1 MSSLYRPRSV
11 ARISVEQSRARR
23 SVARD
28 VYAEAP
34 LRLVRPRN
42 GGHSVWF
49 FSTLLGPGFLG
60 GDDVE
65 VEVEVGEGAAC
76 YAGSVGVARAFA
88 GASRVRQRL
97 RVREG
102 GLLVWAPEPLAC
114 GRGADL
120 LAETEVDLEPGAS
133 LLLIDTIGSGRPA
146 LGERWSFRRLRSSLR
161 LRVAGEERLR
171 EQIDLHPEELPVARH
186 FGPVEAFGLVCSLG
200 PRGSEARGRWQQAR
214 PRPGPEVTTHG
225 AALGDEGGLLRVAST
240 DVTSLNATTREAL
253 GDLASLLGD
262 DPRTSRF

>member
-1 MSSLYRPRSV
+1 MSPPYRPRSV
-11 ARISVEQSRARR
+11 ARISVEQSRGRR
-23 SVARD
+23 SVARE

-34 LRLVRPRN
+34 LRLMRPRN

-97 RVREG
+97 RVRQG
-102 GLLVWAPEPLAC
+102 GLLVWAPDPLAC

-133 LLLIDTIGSGRPA
+133 LLLLDTISSGRPA

-161 LRVAGEERLR
+161 VRVAGRERLR
-171 EQIDLHPEELPVARH
+171 EQIDLRPEELPVARH
-186 FGPVEAFGLVCSLG
+186 FGAVEAFGLLCALG
-200 PRGSEARGRWQQAR
+200 PRAAEARTSWISAR
-214 PRPGPEVTTHG
+214 PRPGPEVTAHG
-225 AALGDEGGLLRVAST
+225 AALGDDGGVLRMAATGAALLS
-240 DVTSLNATTREAL
+240 ATARESL
-253 GDLASLLGD
+253 GDLAALLGD
-262 DPRTSRF
+262 DPRTCRF